1 MAGLEYTLC
10 RHWNMAQCFRLGLYN
25 HNVDTGIW
33 PNSIYKHACT
43 KLSVKIRALHDLATI
58 LTSSGAESKGQ
69 KKSNRNEEL
78 K

>member
-1 MAGLEYTLC
+1 MSTLEHGSVLQ
-10 RHWNMAQCFRLGLYN
+10 AGLYN

-33 PNSIYKHACT
+33 PNSICKHACT
-43 KLSVKIRALHDLATI
+43 KLSVKIRALHDIATI

-78 K
+78 KQGKID